1 MSTIVHS
8 LRDYRPPTRAQQF
21 ANSFGLPLD
30 EGPYVDAAG
39 NRAEI
44 LSAILSITNNDT
56 AGVQEDLVFAGRLT
70 LTNSFLCFASQG
82 DRGRGCRLALPLMTV
97 RRVERLNTRDSVFAL
112 SITLWHGLQL
122 VFQLNALRPSCEG
135 FCSAM
140 RDRLRA
146 HLGEMK
152 QLQPFLDSCYSEFLL
167 KETQEGDKDKHAE
180 SSDAPSETSYLMGL
194 GSSFGFPGDPR
205 KLKEKSKMRLW
216 TDYLRLHGRNITLLR
231 YPQFTRLVQVG
242 LPNMLRG
249 EIWEVASG
257 SIFQRMANPG
267 VYEKLLK
274 DHDGQTNLSTEEI
287 EKDLNRSLPEYAAYQ
302 TPQGI
307 ETLRRVLVAY
317 SWKNPE
323 LGYCQA
329 MNIVVAALLIYMS
342 EEQCFWLLD
351 LLCDRLLPGYYTQSM
366 AGTLLD
372 QKVFEHLVEQTMPML
387 HEHFVKNDMQLSL
400 VTLPWLLSL
409 FINSMPMVFAFRI
422 IDCFMAFGSQV
433 LFQVGLAILKINGE
447 AILSVSDDG
456 TMIGVL
462 RNYFRSLGDSA
473 YPESSDERRK
483 QITKFQQLLVIAFRE
498 FSIISNDTIE
508 SERKRFRQQIVEEI
522 EGFARRCAIRNL
534 KDHGR
539 FSKAQLYVDYKETND
554 RTLIYD
560 HVVEAIYRAR
570 HAPESLTQ
578 SDPIPATVDPMQD
591 LKEMRVNLTTFR
603 LFLGEIFTWAR
614 DEYIVSNGLQERIE
628 RRVPDQSLAA
638 RIFQDWDHEKRGTLS
653 LQDIVT
659 GLDEI
664 MFLDGDISGAMAWL
678 FRIHANGKDKLSKN
692 DILSLSESL
701 LFSTSPLLTWQCIVT
716 SPAMNTWVP
725 YQPLLT
731 SPLSLEKAWQHQS
744 SYFPYPSMICRMM
757 LAPTSSRSS
766 SVGSAPVSSARFSM
780 VSTRSI
786 ISSTRSSVSGLS
798 SISSKRPS
806 IAPCSPSTPP
816 SSSSSSSP

>member
-1 MSTIVHS
+1 MGPAGCFCLAGTMSTIVHS

-21 ANSFGLPLD
+21 AISFGLGLD
-30 EGPYVDAAG
+30 EVPFVDPAG

-44 LSAILSITNNDT
+44 LSAILSLRSTDT
-56 AGVQEDLVFAGRLT
+56 GGVQEDLVFVGRLT

-82 DRGRGCRLALPLMTV
+82 DGGRGCRLSLPLMTV
-97 RRVERLNTRDSVFAL
+97 RRVERLNTRESVFAL
-112 SITLWHGLQL
+112 CITVWHDLQL
-122 VFQLNALRPSCEG
+122 IFQLNALRPSCEG
-135 FCSAM
+135 FCNAL

-152 QLQPFLDSCYSEFLL
+152 QLQPFLDSCYSEYLL
-167 KETQEGDKDKHAE
+167 KQVKADKDTDKE
-180 SSDAPSETSYLMGL
+180 DCTDTSEAPPYLMGL
-194 GSSFGFPGDPR
+194 GSTFGFPGDPR

-216 TDYLRLHGRNITLLR
+216 TDYLRLHGRNITMLR

-249 EIWEVASG
+249 ELWEVASG
-257 SIFQRMANPG
+257 SIYQRMAHPH
-267 VYEKLLK
+267 VYERLLK
-274 DHDGQTNLSTEEI
+274 DHEGQTNLSTEEI

-302 TPQGI
+302 TPEGI

-351 LLCDRLLPGYYTQSM
+351 MLCERLLPGYYTQSM

-372 QKVFEHLVEQTMPML
+372 QKVFENLVQQTMPML

-447 AILSVSDDG
+447 AILSVTDDG
-456 TMIGVL
+456 TMIGLL

-498 FSIISNDTIE
+498 FSIVSNDTVE

-539 FSKAQLYVDYKETND
+539 FSKAQLYV
-554 RTLIYD
+554 
-560 HVVEAIYRAR
+560 
-570 HAPESLTQ
+570 
-578 SDPIPATVDPMQD
+578 
-591 LKEMRVNLTTFR
+591 
-603 LFLGEIFTWAR
+603 
-614 DEYIVSNGLQERIE
+614 
-628 RRVPDQSLAA
+628 
-638 RIFQDWDHEKRGTLS
+638 
-653 LQDIVT
+653 
-659 GLDEI
+659 
-664 MFLDGDISGAMAWL
+664 
-678 FRIHANGKDKLSKN
+678 
-692 DILSLSESL
+692 
-701 LFSTSPLLTWQCIVT
+701 
-716 SPAMNTWVP
+716 
-725 YQPLLT
+725 
-731 SPLSLEKAWQHQS
+731 
-744 SYFPYPSMICRMM
+744 
-757 LAPTSSRSS
+757 
-766 SVGSAPVSSARFSM
+766 
-780 VSTRSI
+780 
-786 ISSTRSSVSGLS
+786 
-798 SISSKRPS
+798 
-806 IAPCSPSTPP
+806 
-816 SSSSSSSP
+816 

>member
-8 LRDYRPPTRAQQF
+8 LREYRPPTRAQQF

-30 EGPYVDAAG
+30 EAPYVDAAG

-44 LSAILSITNNDT
+44 ISAILSIKNSDT
-56 AGVQEDLVFAGRLT
+56 GSVQEDLVFAGRLT
-70 LTNSFLCFASQG
+70 LTSSFLCFASHG

-135 FCSAM
+135 FCNAM

-152 QLQPFLDSCYSEFLL
+152 QLKPFLDSCYSEALL
-167 KETQEGDKDKHAE
+167 KEAKEENQEKITEDDAE
-180 SSDAPSETSYLMGL
+180 SNTENPPSYLMGL
-194 GSSFGFPGDPR
+194 GSTFGFPGDPR

-249 EIWEVASG
+249 ELWEVASG
-257 SIFQRMANPG
+257 SIFQRMGNPG

-274 DHDGQTNLSTEEI
+274 DHEGQTNLSTEEI

-317 SWKNPE
+317 SWRNPE

-351 LLCDRLLPGYYTQSM
+351 MLCDRLLPGYYTQSM

-372 QKVFEHLVEQTMPML
+372 QKVFENLVQQTMPML

-456 TMIGVL
+456 TMIGML
-462 RNYFRSLGDSA
+462 RNYFRTLGDSA

-498 FSIISNDTIE
+498 FSIVSNDTIE

-539 FSKAQLYVDYKETND
+539 FSKAQLYVNCKFTNI

-570 HAPESLTQ
+570 HAPESLTLGDQ
-578 SDPIPATVDPMQD
+578 VPASVDPMQD

-614 DEYIVSNGLQERIE
+614 DEYIVRNGLQERIE
-628 RRVPDQSLAA
+628 RRVPDQSLST

-692 DILSLSESL
+692 DILALSESL
-701 LFSTSPLLTWQCIVT
+701 LFSTSVFLTIQCTVT
-716 SPAMNTWVP
+716 NLVMSISEP
-725 YQPLLT
+725 
-731 SPLSLEKAWQHQS
+731 SRPLSTSHLSLGKTWIHLS
-744 SYFPYPSMICRMM
+744 SYFPYPSMICRMI
-757 LAPTSSRSS
+757 LAPTNSRSS
-766 SVGSAPVSSARFSM
+766 SVGSAPVSSARFNM

-786 ISSTRSSVSGLS
+786 ISSTRSSVTGSS

-806 IAPCSPSTPP
+806 VASG
-816 SSSSSSSP
+816 

>member
-1 MSTIVHS
+1 MHRLGRAGPFLHPPRSMSTIVHS

-21 ANSFGLPLD
+21 ANSFGLPLN

-39 NRAEI
+39 ICAEI
-44 LSAILSITNNDT
+44 MSAILSITNADT
-56 AGVQEDLVFAGRLT
+56 GGVQEDLVFAGRLT
-70 LTNSFLCFASQG
+70 LTSSFLCFASQG
-82 DRGRGCRLALPLMTV
+82 DRGRGCRLALPLLTV
-97 RRVERLNTRDSVFAL
+97 RRVERLNTRESVFAL

-122 VFQLNALRPSCEG
+122 VFQLNALRPSCEV
-135 FCSAM
+135 FCNAM

-146 HLGEMK
+146 HLGEMT
-152 QLQPFLDSCYSEFLL
+152 QLQLFLDSCYSETLL
-167 KETQEGDKDKHAE
+167 KEAKEECHEKATDNEAPAGDSGAQ
-180 SSDAPSETSYLMGL
+180 PYLMGL
-194 GSSFGFPGDPR
+194 GSTFGFPGDSR

-242 LPNMLRG
+242 LPNLLRG

-257 SIFQRMANPG
+257 SIFQRMKNPG

-274 DHDGQTNLSTEEI
+274 DHEGQTNLSTEEI

-302 TPQGI
+302 TPKGI

-317 SWKNPE
+317 SWRNPE

-351 LLCDRLLPGYYTQSM
+351 MLCDRLLPGYYTQSM

-372 QKVFEHLVEQTMPML
+372 QKVFENLVQQTMPML

-498 FSIISNDTIE
+498 FSIVSNDTID

-539 FSKAQLYVDYKETND
+539 FSKAQLYVVNVTNE

-578 SDPIPATVDPMQD
+578 GDQLPTSAVPMQD

-628 RRVPDQSLAA
+628 RRVPDQGLCA

-659 GLDEI
+659 GLDEL

-692 DILSLSESL
+692 DILALSESL
-701 LFSTSPLLTWQCIVT
+701 LFSTSPFLTCQCIV
-716 SPAMNTWVP
+716 MNPVMNISVP
-725 YQPLLT
+725 YRPLLT
-731 SPLSLEKAWQHQS
+731 S
-744 SYFPYPSMICRMM
+744 
-757 LAPTSSRSS
+757 
-766 SVGSAPVSSARFSM
+766 
-780 VSTRSI
+780 
-786 ISSTRSSVSGLS
+786 LS
-798 SISSKRPS
+798 SLVKVWTGQNS
-806 IAPCSPSTPP
+806 
-816 SSSSSSSP
+816 